1 MHKFTIQSPNK
12 SHQTAIEA
20 IITNKTKPIG
30 ALGQLEK
37 LALQIAQIQDVQN
50 AEQLLK
56 LFNPH
61 LIVFAAD
68 HGIAAEGVSPYP
80 AEVTFLMVQN
90 FIKGGAA
97 INVFTRQNGMQ
108 LVVVDVGVNGDFE
121 ENTPHF
127 LKLKIRK
134 GTRNFLN
141 EPAMTTPELH
151 AAIDAGITVVQ
162 GAAAKGCNVIGFG
175 EMGISNTSAAA
186 ILMHFITQTPIEQCV
201 GRGTGLDDEGV
212 LKKTEILAQAIANAG
227 LIDPTPQEILAYFG
241 GLEIAA
247 MVGGMLQAAENQMVV
262 LVDGFIATAAL
273 LVAHAIDATVLDY
286 CIFCHTSGEQGHA
299 LMLEHLHARP
309 LLNLGMRLGEGTG
322 CAVAYPIVASAV
334 VFYNEMSKM
343 SDLVGH

>member
-1 MHKFTIQSPNK
+1 MHKFTIQPLDTS
-12 SHQTAIEA
+12 QRALIEG
-20 IITNKTKPIG
+20 IITNKTKPVG
-30 ALGQLEK
+30 ALGRLEA
-37 LALQIAQIQDVQN
+37 LALQIAQIQGVQN
-50 AEQLLK
+50 TEQPLK
-56 LFNPH
+56 LTNPH

-68 HGIAAEGVSPYP
+68 HGIATEGVSPYP

-97 INVFTRQNGMQ
+97 INVFTRQNQMQ
-108 LVVVDVGVNGDFE
+108 LVVVDVGVNGYFE
-121 ENTPHF
+121 ENTPNF
-127 LKLKIRK
+127 IKLKIRK
-134 GTRNFLN
+134 GTRNFLT
-141 EPAMTTPELH
+141 EPAMTDPELH

-186 ILMHFITQTPIEQCV
+186 VLMHFITQTPIEQCV
-201 GRGTGLDDEGV
+201 GRGTGLDDAGV
-212 LKKTEILAQAIANAG
+212 LKKTEILARAIANAH
-227 LIDPTPQEILAYFG
+227 LTNPTPLEVLAYFG

-247 MVGGMLQAAENQMVV
+247 MVGGMLQAAENQMVI

-273 LVAHAIDATVLDY
+273 LVAQALAPHVLDY

-299 LMLEHLHARP
+299 LMLEHLKATP

-322 CAVAYPIVASAV
+322 CATAYPIVASAAA
-334 VFYNEMSKM
+334 FYNEMSKM